1 MGRQLCHWGDEPAE
15 APGLT
20 QAILCSDPVEEINL
34 DKFWISFGQLRSQHI
49 ATSEVLPEP
58 LLPSILV
65 KAGNGL
71 ENLQHF
77 GPQYC
82 RMPEMLRRCHP
93 PCGVCLGYLERLER
107 LMQLHGD
114 MTMGY
119 NGIIQKYPKDL
130 QQAEPE
136 P

>member
-1 MGRQLCHWGDEPAE
+1 VGRQLCHWGDEPAE

-20 QAILCSDPVEEINL
+20 QAILCSGPVEEINL

-71 ENLQHF
+71 EKLHHF
-77 GPQYC
+77 GPQLDC
-82 RMPEMLRRCHP
+82 RMLLEMLRRCHP
-93 PCGVCLGYLERLER
+93 PCGVCLGYLERL
-107 LMQLHGD
+107 MQLHGHRHD
-114 MTMGY
+114 
-119 NGIIQKYPKDL
+119 NGIQWDHPKVL